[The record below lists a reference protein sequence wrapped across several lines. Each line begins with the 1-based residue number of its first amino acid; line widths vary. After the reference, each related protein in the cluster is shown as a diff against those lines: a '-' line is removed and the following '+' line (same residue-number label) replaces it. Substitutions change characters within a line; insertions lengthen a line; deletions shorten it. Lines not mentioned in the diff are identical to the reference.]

1 MKKKHK
7 KRARRNSPR
16 DENAFIR
23 RKWGNAECR
32 IKPSDRRKLTCK
44 GDSIMT
50 HGEKYQEVMDLMD
63 KQQEKDRLRIMTFF
77 MSMHAQRDPDVAL
90 KDVKS
95 AIRAIAQLEK
105 NREGVVYEGDNPDAV
120 RRPIPNFRAILIGWF
135 NSPMA
140 PYDLFIEAFD
150 LCADLEPIDSDES
163 VPFNQCFEFAM
174 NQVSLIHGE
183 PIALTCI
190 REFFQKHQCIH
201 LV

>member
-1 MKKKHK
+1 MK
-7 KRARRNSPR
+7 KRARRNRVKGQP
-16 DENAFIR
+16 FVT
-23 RKWGNAECR
+23 RKWGNAACR
-32 IKPSDRRKLTCK
+32 MRPSDRRKLTCK

-63 KQQEKDRLRIMTFF
+63 KQQEEDRLRIMTFL
-77 MSMHAQRDPDVAL
+77 MSMHAQRDPAVAL

-95 AIRAIAQLEK
+95 AIRAITELEK
-105 NREGVVYEGDNPDAV
+105 NKEEVVHKGGNPDAV